1 MTQPSAAGERGRER
15 ERRAAKTSVMIL
27 IAEGVRVLT
36 QVAIVPLS
44 LAYLG
49 EERFGL
55 WMALTSLVG
64 ALAFADIGIGAG
76 LQNAISECHG
86 AGDRTSPRA
95 YVSAAAVVVAVV
107 SGTIVIATLLLVPAL
122 PLERWLPMRDAGARP
137 EIVLTA
143 QALLLCIA
151 LGLPAGLA
159 QRIYNGFQEGYVSK
173 AWLAVGRLLSLGGV
187 LLCVA
192 LQLGLPF
199 LAAAY
204 TGLPFLLMI
213 GAGVVL
219 FRRRPWLS
227 PSPGAVTRPALRRIA
242 RTGIAALFVQVGF
255 VLATNGMPLVI
266 ANRLGPQALPPYAV
280 TQSLL
285 WIPGLLVQ
293 TAVLPLWPAYREA
306 HARGDRAWITR
317 TFRRS
322 ASLGAAVMVPTLVVM
337 LLAGRPI
344 IRLWTGVDTVVPE
357 PGLLWACCLWS
368 LLNTWS
374 ILCMILLNGMDRMRA
389 QAIYGTATA
398 AAAIT
403 VGALAAPGGGA
414 EAAAWALVLACGV
427 PRAVLHGLEVARE
440 LRR

>member
-1 MTQPSAAGERGRER
+1 MDDRGRER
-15 ERRAAKTSVMIL
+15 ERRAAKTSVTIL

-76 LQNAISECHG
+76 LQNAISACH
-86 AGDRTSPRA
+86 ATGDRSSPRA
-95 YVSAAAVVVAVV
+95 YVSAAAVVAGVVAGVIVV
-107 SGTIVIATLLLVPAL
+107 ATLMLVPLL
-122 PLERWLPMRDAGARP
+122 PLERWLPMRDPLARP

-173 AWLAVGRLLSLGGV
+173 IWLAVGRLLALGGV

-213 GAGVVL
+213 AAGVVL

-227 PSPGAVTRPALRRIA
+227 PSLGAVTRPALRRIA
-242 RTGIAALFVQVGF
+242 RTGTAALFVQVGF

-293 TAVLPLWPAYREA
+293 TAVLPLWPAFREA
-306 HARGDRAWITR
+306 HARGDRAWIAR

-322 ASLGAAVMVPTLVVM
+322 VRLGIGIMLPFLIVVLV
-337 LLAGRPI
+337 AGRPI
-344 IRLWTGVDTVVPE
+344 IRLWTGVETVVPDAA
-357 PGLLWACCLWS
+357 LLWPCCLWS

-374 ILCMILLNGMDRMRA
+374 ILCMILLNGLDRMRA
-389 QAIYGTATA
+389 QAVYGTATA
-398 AAAIT
+398 AAAIAA
-403 VGALAAPGGGA
+403 GALVAPTGGVV
-414 EAAAWALVLACGV
+414 AAAWALVLACGL